1 MITTAIR
8 GFRRLCL
15 TTLIAVYFLIMVGGI
30 VRSTGSG
37 MGCPDWPKCFGSWTP
52 PTSID
57 QLPKD
62 YKENYSAYRDKK
74 NQKFA
79 KYLRILGMNDT
90 ADKLLN
96 DKTVL
101 AEAEFNPTKTW
112 IEYINRLVGVT
123 IGFLIIAL
131 FYKSIPFRKEKP
143 VVFWLSL
150 VTLLAVI
157 FQGWFGS
164 IVVSTNL
171 TTWTITMHFFLAL
184 LIVGFIV
191 YLLHEASDQPDI
203 RTVGVLRGL
212 LLACISALLVQ
223 IFLGTEVREAIDVL
237 ASSMAREGWIDGLGE
252 EFIVH
257 RSFSWAVLILNG
269 FFYWQTRKTIG
280 LKALS
285 LALFVLIL
293 SSFATGVGLA
303 WFDVPAAIQPVHLVL
318 ATIAFG
324 IQLSLFF
331 KMNSK
336 PSSVNE

>member
-1 MITTAIR
+1 MTSTATR

-15 TTLIAVYFLIMVGGI
+15 STLVAVYFLIMVGGI

-52 PTSID
+52 PTSVE
-57 QLPKD
+57 QLPAN

-79 KYLRILGMNDT
+79 KYLRMLGMNET
-90 ADKLLN
+90 ADKILN
-96 DKTVL
+96 DKTIL
-101 AEAEFNPTKTW
+101 AETEFNATKTW

-123 IGFLIIAL
+123 IGFFIIAL
-131 FYKSIPFRKEKP
+131 FYRSLPFRKLKP
-143 VVFWLSL
+143 VLFWLSL
-150 VTLLAVI
+150 ATLISVI

-171 TTWTITMHFFLAL
+171 TTWTITLHFFLAL
-184 LIVGFIV
+184 LIVGFLV
-191 YLLHEASDQPDI
+191 YLQHEASGPQNI
-203 RTVGVLRGL
+203 KVVGALRGL

-237 ASSMAREGWIDGLGE
+237 ASSLGRESWIGGLGK

-280 LKALS
+280 LKTLS

-293 SSFATGVGLA
+293 SSFATGVGLS
-303 WFDVPAAIQPVHLVL
+303 WFNVPAAIQPVHLVL

-331 KMNSK
+331 KMNK
-336 PSSVNE
+336 PRLENE

>member
-1 MITTAIR
+1 MIPTAIR

-15 TTLIAVYFLIMVGGI
+15 STLIAVYFLIMVGGI
-30 VRSTGSG
+30 VRTTGSG

-52 PTSID
+52 PTSVD
-57 QLPKD
+57 QLPD
-62 YKENYSAYRDKK
+62 NYKENYSAIRDKK

-79 KYLRILGMNDT
+79 RYLRMFGMDAT
-90 ADKLLN
+90 ADQIVN
-96 DKTVL
+96 DKSILT
-101 AEAEFNPTKTW
+101 ETEFNPVKTW
-112 IEYINRLVGVT
+112 IEYINRLVGVA

-131 FYKSIPFRKEKP
+131 FYRSIQFRKDRP
-143 VVFWLSL
+143 VLFWVSL
-150 VTLLAVI
+150 ATLLAVI

-171 TTWTITMHFFLAL
+171 TTWTITVHFFLAL
-184 LIVGFIV
+184 LIVGFLV
-191 YLLHEASDQPDI
+191 YLLHESTEQKEMK
-203 RTVGVLRGL
+203 TVLALRGL

-223 IFLGTEVREAIDVL
+223 IFLGTEVRETIDKLV
-237 ASSMAREGWIDGLGE
+237 ASVARENWIGELGQ

-269 FFYWQTRKTIG
+269 GFFWYTRKTIG
-280 LKALS
+280 LKTLS

-293 SSFATGVGLA
+293 SSFATGITLA
-303 WFDVPAAIQPVHLVL
+303 WFNVPAAIQPVHLVL

-331 KMNSK
+331 KLNSK
-336 PSSVNE
+336 QKLVNE